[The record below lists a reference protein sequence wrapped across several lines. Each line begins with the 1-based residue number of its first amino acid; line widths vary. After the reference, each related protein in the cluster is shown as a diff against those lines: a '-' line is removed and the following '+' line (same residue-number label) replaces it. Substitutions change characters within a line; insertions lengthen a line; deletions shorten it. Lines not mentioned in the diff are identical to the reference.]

1 MKVEERKYN
10 VYIANDGKE
19 FKTEEA
25 CVNYENFNLET
36 KLREEIVRT
45 INARDEAVARINYL
59 KANKYGLLSCLT
71 KKIESEEKSF
81 DLLIHN
87 FKQMKSGKA
96 RTKAY
101 SQISRKASDIFN
113 LKTRLTDKQT
123 DLKEDRKSLN
133 RYNELIA
140 SHTRKLQ
147 KLKEK
152 GN

>member
-10 VYIANDGKE
+10 VYIADDGKE

-25 CVNYENFNLET
+25 CVNYESFNLET

-45 INARDEAVARINYL
+45 VNARDRMLARINYL
-59 KANKYGLLSCLT
+59 KANKYGRIPCLT

-81 DLLIHN
+81 DLLIHD
-87 FKQMKSGKA
+87 FKQIKSGRA

-101 SQISRKASDIFN
+101 SQISKKALDIFN
-113 LKTRLTDKQT
+113 LKNCLTDLQIELRANRR
-123 DLKEDRKSLN
+123 DLRDLN
-133 RYNELIA
+133 AKIS

-147 KLKEK
+147 ELKKEK
-152 GN
+152 

>member
-36 KLREEIVRT
+36 KIQQETVKM
-45 INARDEAVARINYL
+45 INARERALARINYL
-59 KANKYGLLSCLT
+59 KANKYGRIPCLT
-71 KKIESEEKSF
+71 KKIEGEEKSF
-81 DLLIHN
+81 DLLIHD

-101 SQISRKASDIFN
+101 YQISEKALGIFN
-113 LKTRLTDKQT
+113 LKNCLTDLQIELRANRK
-123 DLKEDRKSLN
+123 DLKNLN
-133 RYNELIA
+133 AKIA

-147 KLKEK
+147 ELKKEK
-152 GN
+152 